1 MAISEHGALQPH
13 VVLVPSPLKGHT
25 IPFIIL
31 TKQLVGHGVWVT
43 LVSSDKHIASQEQDK
58 VNFVGLREGPSNFM
72 EAISEVSDVRMAEM
86 LSEWLRMA
94 MEMPQKLKSDGHSQ
108 ARAAP
113 CCIISDMFGGWTQD
127 VEKKFEIPNHV
138 LFTSPA
144 ACAAMQL
151 TIPKLFEEGI
161 LPFPSSHKG
170 YVNIPGIP
178 PLDFHDLP
186 EYLIAE
192 ESSTKHKFYTRHT

>member
-1 MAISEHGALQPH
+1 MWKVCQQRYNDLIRDDRPSTSAVLDFPLRSWEATSWRSEKQEKNSSSTSSMQQCCLAAIWYTVALVAAVVVAIRPAGLNMAISEHGALQPH

-86 LSEWLRMA
+86 LSGWEWRWRC
-94 MEMPQKLKSDGHSQ
+94 LK
-108 ARAAP
+108 
-113 CCIISDMFGGWTQD
+113 
-127 VEKKFEIPNHV
+127 N
-138 LFTSPA
+138 
-144 ACAAMQL
+144 
-151 TIPKLFEEGI
+151 
-161 LPFPSSHKG
+161 
-170 YVNIPGIP
+170 
-178 PLDFHDLP
+178 
-186 EYLIAE
+186 
-192 ESSTKHKFYTRHT
+192 